1 MDRFNKFYITCIL
14 IDLMNHLNL
23 LFSTVHIDGSVSVV
37 THKLIE
43 MNKTCMDAIL
53 KALSTI
59 MNENRRNK
67 VFTVIKQV
75 KMREYSND
83 TYFSLN
89 CNIHVIFISTFP
101 PSLTSCILNVVYRQL
116 T

>member
-1 MDRFNKFYITCIL
+1 MTI
-14 IDLMNHLNL
+14 HL
-23 LFSTVHIDGSVSVV
+23 FRSVSVG

-43 MNKTCMDAIL
+43 LNKTCMAAIL
-53 KALSTI
+53 KAVSTV

-67 VFTVIKQV
+67 VFTVIKQLT
-75 KMREYSND
+75 MREYSKD

-89 CNIHVIFISTFP
+89 YYIHVIFISTFSQ
-101 PSLTSCILNVVYRQL
+101 SLTACIPNVVDRQL

>member
-1 MDRFNKFYITCIL
+1 MTI
-14 IDLMNHLNL
+14 HL
-23 LFSTVHIDGSVSVV
+23 FRSVNVV

-43 MNKTCMDAIL
+43 LNKTCMAAIL
-53 KALSTI
+53 KALSLV

-67 VFTVIKQV
+67 VFTVIKQLT
-75 KMREYSND
+75 MREYSTD

-89 CNIHVIFISTFP
+89 YYIHAIFISTFP
-101 PSLTSCILNVVYRQL
+101 QSLTSCILNVVDRQL